1 MSVCVCFKVNFKVKG
16 TSVILEQTLPHTL
29 QQTMCIYIPITC
41 SVVFSCG
48 GDDDVTG
55 WSESYT

>member
-1 MSVCVCFKVNFKVKG
+1 MCFKVNFKVKG